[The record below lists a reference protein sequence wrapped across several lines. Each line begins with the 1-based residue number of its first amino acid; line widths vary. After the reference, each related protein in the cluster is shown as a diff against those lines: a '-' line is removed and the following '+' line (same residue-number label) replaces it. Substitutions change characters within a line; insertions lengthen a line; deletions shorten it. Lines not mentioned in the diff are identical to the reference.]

1 MPLLNEPA
9 PFIAETTGRK
19 FTLRR
24 PTRGRVADF
33 AQALAM
39 SGVRDVRDVPV
50 DELTPL
56 ERTDGRG
63 LLMEALIQAWIEDA
77 PEDWRNKTAET
88 RFAQVAQPRVVITF
102 ANVLEEEFI
111 EVGEEV
117 IRLDETF
124 RKVRLAYGFQPRG
137 VPAGA

>member
-1 MPLLNEPA
+1 MPLLNDPA

-39 SGVRDVRDVPV
+39 SGVRDVRDVPA

-63 LLMEALIQAWIEDA
+63 LLMEALIQAWVEDA
-77 PEDWRNKTAET
+77 PEDWRNKAAEA
-88 RFAQVAQPRVVITF
+88 RFSQIGQPRVVITY
-102 ANVLEEEFI
+102 ASVPEEEFI

-117 IRLDETF
+117 IRLDEAF
-124 RKVRLAYGFQPRG
+124 RKVRLAYGIQPRG

>member
-1 MPLLNEPA
+1 MPLLNDPIS
-9 PFIAETTGRK
+9 FIAETTGRK

-24 PTRGRVADF
+24 PTRGRLADF

-39 SGVRDVRDVPV
+39 SGVRDIRDLPFE
-50 DELTPL
+50 ELTPL
-56 ERTDGRG
+56 ERSDGRG

-77 PEDWRNKTAET
+77 PDDWRNKTAEA

-102 ANVLEEEFI
+102 ANVPEEEFI
-111 EVGEEV
+111 EVGDEV
-117 IRLDETF
+117 IRRDDAF
-124 RKVRLAYGFQPRG
+124 RKIRLAYGIQPRG